1 MRPVFTQVI
10 VLSGIAALTLAGT
23 AAMAQITPEQQS
35 AMRANCRSD
44 FMSKCSGVS
53 PGGKDALT
61 CLQKNVASLSPA
73 CKTVVSATL
82 PPPAP
87 AAAAPA
93 PAPAPAP
100 AATAKPAEPA
110 AKPTAAP
117 VQAASPAPAPA
128 SKPVPPPSAT
138 APKAPAVKTT
148 ATPTPTAKPAQ
159 PAAPMTITPAAPA
172 TAAVTP
178 AAPAPS
184 SGPPPAAAL
193 MLKACARFIV
203 MHCRGIEPGGGR
215 IAACLNA
222 RVASGEFVGPRC
234 QAALKVSAALD

>member
-1 MRPVFTQVI
+1 MRPIFPNWI

-23 AAMAQITPEQQS
+23 AAMAQVTPEQQS

-61 CLQKNVASLSPA
+61 CLQKNVASLSAA
-73 CKTVVSATL
+73 CKAVVSATL
-82 PPPAP
+82 PPPP

-93 PAPAPAP
+93 APAPAP

-110 AKPTAAP
+110 AKPAPAVAATPAAP
-117 VQAASPAPAPA
+117 KSAA
-128 SKPVPPPSAT
+128 PPSAA
-138 APKAPAVKTT
+138 APKPPAVKTT

-159 PAAPMTITPAAPA
+159 PAAPMSITPTAPA
-172 TAAVTP
+172 VAAVPPPSTET
-178 AAPAPS
+178 PS

-234 QAALKVSAALD
+234 KTALKVSAALD